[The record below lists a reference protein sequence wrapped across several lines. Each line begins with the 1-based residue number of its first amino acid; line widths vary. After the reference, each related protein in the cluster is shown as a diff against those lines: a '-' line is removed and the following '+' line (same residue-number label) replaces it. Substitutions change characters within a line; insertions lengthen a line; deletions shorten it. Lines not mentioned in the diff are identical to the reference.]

1 MNRLSLK
8 ELEEIKKPW
17 EASTPGPFIE
27 GRYHTS
33 GSDFI
38 RTSKNDIE
46 LSGASLA
53 DQDFIANA
61 KQDIPRLIAE
71 IELLWKIMPNIE

>member
-1 MNRLSLK
+1 MG
-8 ELEEIKKPW
+8 
-17 EASTPGPFIE
+17 ASTPGPFIE
-27 GRYHTS
+27 GRDHTS

-53 DQDFIANA
+53 DQDFIASA

-71 IELLWKIMPNIE
+71 IEFLWGITPNIK